1 MHIGI
6 AQLNPRVGD
15 IEKNTDLVISSINQA
30 RLTNKSVL
38 LIFPELMLTG
48 YPPEDLLFRPALY
61 TQIEQAFERI
71 LRASNGIKLLI
82 GYPRR
87 VENTIYNS
95 CAYISDGKLI
105 CSYDKIE
112 LPNYGVFDEKR
123 YFKAGTEPCLIDL
136 DGLPVAL
143 CICEDIWTPLPAR
156 LAFEAGA
163 RLIIS
168 INASPFHLNKVRD
181 RMVVLSARCHETGL
195 PVIYTNMVGGQDE
208 LVFDGGS
215 MILAGDGLPVFQA
228 PVFEEGLYF
237 VGMNTDS
244 QGTVRFDTQQ
254 HIAAPELPEKIIY
267 RALTT
272 AVSDYVQKNAF
283 QGVVI
288 GLSGGIDSALVSC
301 IAVDA
306 LGKDNVEV
314 LMMPSRY
321 TADIS
326 NEDAILLADNLGIV
340 HHTLSIEKPFTA
352 FMDVLDPL
360 FHQLPADTTEEN
372 IQARCRGILLMAI
385 SNKTRKLVLTTGN
398 KSEMSVGYAT
408 LYGDMA
414 GGYAPLKDVSKLLV
428 FRLARWRN
436 TISAVIPTRIIDR
449 PPSAELRPDQKD
461 ADSLPPYEILDP
473 ILERYIEQDQ
483 TPQQIIEAGFRPADV
498 TRVTRLVDQ
507 SEYKRRQA
515 APGVKITGR
524 SFGRERRYPVT
535 SGYSENQ

>member
-1 MHIGI
+1 MRIGI

-15 IEKNTDLVISSINQA
+15 IEKNTDQVIESINQA
-30 RLTNKSVL
+30 RLMGESVL

-61 TQIEQAFERI
+61 TQIDHAFARI
-71 LRASNGIKLLI
+71 LRASSGIKLLI

-87 VENTIYNS
+87 VDNTIYNS

-123 YFKAGTEPCLIDL
+123 YFTAGSDPCLIDI
-136 DGLPVAL
+136 DGLLVAV
-143 CICEDIWTPLPAR
+143 CICEDIWTPESAR
-156 LAFEAGA
+156 LASAADA
-163 RLIIS
+163 RLIIC
-168 INASPFHLNKVRD
+168 INASPFNLNKLRARLD
-181 RMVVLSARCHETGL
+181 VLSARCQETGL
-195 PVIYTNMVGGQDE
+195 PVVYTNMVGGQDE

-215 MILAGDGLPVFQA
+215 LILAGDGSLVFQA
-228 PVFEEGLYF
+228 PVFEEGLFF
-237 VGMNTDS
+237 VGMATDIE
-244 QGTVRFDTQQ
+244 GTVRFDTQQ
-254 HIAAPELPEKIIY
+254 PIPAPELPEKIIY
-267 RALTT
+267 RALVM
-272 AVSDYVQKNAF
+272 AVSDYVRKNAF

-326 NEDAILLADNLGIV
+326 NEDAILLAENLGVAYHSI
-340 HHTLSIEKPFTA
+340 SIEQPFTA
-352 FMDVLDPL
+352 FMDVLAPL
-360 FHQLPADTTEEN
+360 FHQMPADTTEEN
-372 IQARCRGILLMAI
+372 IQARCRGILLMAV

-428 FRLARWRN
+428 FRLAKWRN
-436 TISAVIPTRIIDR
+436 TVSSVIPTRTIDR

-473 ILERYIEQDQ
+473 ILERYIEHDQ
-483 TPQQIIEAGFRPADV
+483 TPQQIIEAGFSPTDV
-498 TRVTRLVDQ
+498 TRVTRRVDQ

-524 SFGRERRYPVT
+524 SFGRERRYPIS
-535 SGYSENQ
+535 SGYREN